1 MTTAADRFLVEVAG
15 GRSVEVLTAGPPD
28 GLPLVFHTGTPAGLV
43 GFAPLIEA
51 AAARNLRTI
60 CYSRP
65 GYGRSDPQPGRRVA
79 DAAGDVARVLDRI
92 GAADFVTA
100 GWSGGGPHALA
111 TAALLGDRCLAAATI
126 AGVAPYPARG
136 LDWLAGMAAENVAE
150 FGAAMDGEQAL
161 TASLEAEA
169 GTLADITAEQV
180 AEALSG
186 LASGADR
193 AVLTGEF
200 AQYLA
205 ESNRAALSSGIAGW
219 RDDDL
224 AFVRDWGFRP
234 DQVRVPLSIW
244 QGDRDAMVPFR
255 HGEWLAGQLPHA
267 RAHLLAGEGHLT
279 LVQTRIDDIF
289 GELVQQAGRR

>member
-1 MTTAADRFLVEVAG
+1 MRAGTDRFVVGVTG

-28 GLPLVFHTGTPAGLV
+28 GLPLVFHTGTPGGLA

-51 AAARNLRTI
+51 ASARNLRTI

-79 DAAGDVARVLDRI
+79 DAAADVASVLDRL
-92 GAADFVTA
+92 GATSFVTA

-111 TAALLGDRCLAAATI
+111 TAALLADRCLAAATI
-126 AGVAPYPARG
+126 AGVAPYPASG

-150 FGAAMDGEQAL
+150 FGAAMDSEQVL
-161 TASLEAEA
+161 TAALEAEA
-169 GTLADITAEQV
+169 AKLADITAERV
-180 AEALSG
+180 AEALGG
-186 LASGADR
+186 LAS
-193 AVLTGEF
+193 AVDLAVITGEF

-205 ESNRAALSSGIAGW
+205 ESDRTAVSSGIAGW

-224 AFVRDWGFRP
+224 AFVRDWGFSL

-244 QGDRDAMVPFR
+244 QGDRDAMVPFG

-267 RAHLLAGEGHLT
+267 RAHLLSGEGHLT
-279 LVQTRIDDIF
+279 LVQARIDDIF
-289 GELVQQAGRR
+289 GELAQQAGRG